1 MKDEYT
7 ACEMAYKNGKE
18 AMRTAFLDKL
28 AKAKGNALGRDRAIL
43 SDVIEM
49 VEKLEVRP

>member
-18 AMRTAFLDKL
+18 AMRQAILDKL
-28 AKAKGNALGRDRAIL
+28 GDAKGVSLGRDRALL
-43 SDVIEM
+43 SEVIEM
-49 VEKLEVRP
+49 VQKLEVRP